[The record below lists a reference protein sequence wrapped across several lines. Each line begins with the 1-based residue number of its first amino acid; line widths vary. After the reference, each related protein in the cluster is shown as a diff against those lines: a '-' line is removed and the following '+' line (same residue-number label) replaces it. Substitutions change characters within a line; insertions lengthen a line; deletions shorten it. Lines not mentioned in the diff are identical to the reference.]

1 MVSRKL
7 AKPPCLILLLILVL
21 PGSIPAPVWG
31 EARPIKTIQRT
42 VVLDPGHGGV
52 DKGLEFSSGV
62 AEKDLALNLS
72 LITAKILSE
81 KYNVVLTRTGDV
93 QIPSAVRT
101 AVANERRADLFVSIH
116 LHTQAENQGFVFYYD
131 AVTAP
136 FPKPSALWKHQ
147 ALHHREASKDAAVF
161 FAETLKAILG
171 TDFFVMPAPV
181 PVLEGALMPAM
192 MLEISGDSQFS
203 DPETD
208 KKLHACARKIAR
220 GIDLCLKSKIPIKPR
235 K

>member
-7 AKPPCLILLLILVL
+7 AKPVCLILLLILIL
-21 PGSIPAPVWG
+21 PGSISSPLWG
-31 EARPIKTIQRT
+31 GSPIKTIQRT
-42 VVLDPGHGGV
+42 VVIDPGHGGV
-52 DKGLEFSSGV
+52 DKGLEFSSG
-62 AEKDLALNLS
+62 ATEKKLALNLS

-93 QIPSAVRT
+93 QVPSALRT
-101 AVANERRADLFVSIH
+101 AVANERKADLFVSIH
-116 LHTQAENQGFVFYYD
+116 LHAQAGDQGFVFYYD

-136 FPKPSALWKHQ
+136 FPKTSALWKHQ

-161 FAETLKAILG
+161 FAEKLKTILG
-171 TDFFVMPAPV
+171 TDFFVIPVPA

-192 MLEISGDSQFS
+192 MLEVSGDSLFS
-203 DPETD
+203 GPETD
-208 KKLHACARKIAR
+208 KKRHACARKIAR
-220 GIDLCLKSKIPIKPR
+220 GIDLCLKSKIPIKTR